1 LIWIKPERPERQYL
15 YFEYRFGAGAMPEEC
30 NAITEETLRALVT
43 AFYARVRQDPEL
55 GPIFNDAISD
65 WPHHLRKLTDFW
77 HSVMLTSGRY
87 KGNPMIKHMLHRAR
101 MNPADF
107 TRWLALWRQTTNE
120 LMAPSA
126 AAALQAKA
134 ERIGDSLQLA
144 LFYRPEVRAERG
156 PGNTQGASHD

>member
-65 WPHHLRKLTDFW
+65 WPHHLSKLTDFW
-77 HSVMLTSGRY
+77 HSVMLTRAVAADNQRIDGAVRSRSLAGQGRT
-87 KGNPMIKHMLHRAR
+87 HRRQPATRPLLSPRGAR
-101 MNPADF
+101 
-107 TRWLALWRQTTNE
+107 
-120 LMAPSA
+120 
-126 AAALQAKA
+126 
-134 ERIGDSLQLA
+134 
-144 LFYRPEVRAERG
+144 
-156 PGNTQGASHD
+156 